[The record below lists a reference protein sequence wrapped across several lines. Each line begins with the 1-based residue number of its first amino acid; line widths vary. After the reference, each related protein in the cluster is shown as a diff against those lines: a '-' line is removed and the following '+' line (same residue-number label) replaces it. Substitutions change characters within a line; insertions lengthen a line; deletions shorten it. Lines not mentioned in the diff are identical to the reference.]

1 MAGEEAGR
9 GKIVN
14 DKIFHRGS
22 IILDSSLSLRLQ
34 AITHV
39 EEGGLRKL
47 KVARYRMCYLTEKQ
61 TSNRL

>member
-1 MAGEEAGR
+1 MAGEEVRRGR
-9 GKIVN
+9 RVN
-14 DKIFHRGS
+14 DKIFLHGS
-22 IILDSSLSLRLQ
+22 IILDSPFLEPQ

-61 TSNRL
+61 TTDRL

>member
-9 GKIVN
+9 GRIVN

-22 IILDSSLSLRLQ
+22 IILDSSLSLCLQ

-39 EEGGLRKL
+39 EEGGKKL
-47 KVARYRMCYLTEKQ
+47 QVARYRMCYLTEKQ
-61 TSNRL
+61 TSDRL